1 MDKIDHDL
9 LTYVGN
15 NRDDEN
21 YVNFIKENVLN
32 ADSTQDLLQ
41 KQLQFRY

>member
-9 LTYVGN
+9 LTYVEN

-32 ADSTQDLLQ
+32 ADST
-41 KQLQFRY
+41 